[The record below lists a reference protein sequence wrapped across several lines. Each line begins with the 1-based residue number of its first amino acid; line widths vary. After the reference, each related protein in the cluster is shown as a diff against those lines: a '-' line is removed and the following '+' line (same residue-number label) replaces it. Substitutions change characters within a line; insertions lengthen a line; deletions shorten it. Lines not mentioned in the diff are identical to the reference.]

1 MEDQC
6 TEARGKRPNHEKLN
20 RKKKLKVQTSN
31 HEQRPA
37 FKSAEELG
45 RWDEGMHSCG
55 GSLAQSCYNT
65 LKHSVCL
72 YTDFSGV
79 DFAVDAF
86 RHAVRILAKAVI
98 HSEHQWKPHCHR
110 EC

>member
-6 TEARGKRPNHEKLN
+6 TEACGKRPNHEKLN
-20 RKKKLKVQTSN
+20 RNKKLKVQTSN
-31 HEQRPA
+31 HEQMPA
-37 FKSAEELG
+37 FTSAEELG
-45 RWDEGMHSCG
+45 RWDECMHSCG

-98 HSEHQWKPHCHR
+98 HSEHQWKPHCHH